1 MQTYCTKLRAV
12 LLPLFPFA
20 LGTRVVMDRLE
31 NGRTLNG
38 IALLLGCLAA
48 LALVEGLIFRLWIL
62 PAWGQSLGER
72 LYGGSYL
79 PEEDELAQLSARIR
93 RTEDT
98 SLLPDMQRLV
108 RRQRKRAR
116 GWLEL
121 ARLHQDVTHD
131 DEAALHTLLEGAD
144 AVPDPEEKAMF
155 LYRAGA
161 LTADKLQSPARAAE
175 YFSRAATQ
183 HPQTAYGKH
192 AATRAAKG
200 KRPR

>member
-1 MQTYCTKLRAV
+1 MLSFLTRWGAV

-20 LGTRVVMDRLE
+20 LATRVVMDWLE
-31 NGRTLNG
+31 NGQKLNG

-62 PAWGQSLGER
+62 PAWGESLGER

-98 SLLPDMQRLV
+98 TLLPDLLRLV
-108 RRQRKRAR
+108 RCQRKRAR

-121 ARLHQDVTHD
+121 ARLHQDVAHD
-131 DEAALHTLLEGAD
+131 DEEALRILLEGAD
-144 AVPDPEEKAMF
+144 AVPDSEEKAMF

-161 LTADKLQSPARAAE
+161 LAADKLQSPTRAAE
-175 YFSRAATQ
+175 YFARAATR
-183 HPQTAYGKH
+183 HPKTAYGKH
-192 AATRAAKG
+192 AAARAG
-200 KRPR
+200 KA

>member
-1 MQTYCTKLRAV
+1 MLSFVTRLGAV

-20 LGTRVVMDRLE
+20 LATRVVMNWLE
-31 NGRTLNG
+31 SGQKLNG
-38 IALLLGCLAA
+38 IALLLGCLAV

-79 PEEDELAQLSARIR
+79 PDEDEIAQLSARIR
-93 RTEDT
+93 RTEDAA
-98 SLLPDMQRLV
+98 LLPDMQRLV
-108 RRQRKRAR
+108 HRQRKRAR

-121 ARLHQDVTHD
+121 ARLRQDITHD

-161 LTADKLQSPARAAE
+161 LAADKLHSPARAAE
-175 YFSRAATQ
+175 YFALAATR

-192 AATRAAKG
+192 AAARAAKA
-200 KRPR
+200 

>member
-1 MQTYCTKLRAV
+1 MLSALTRWGAV

-20 LGTRVVMDRLE
+20 LSTRIVMDWLE
-31 NGRTLNG
+31 NGQKLNG
-38 IALLLGCLAA
+38 IALLLGSLAA

-62 PAWGQSLGER
+62 PSWGQSLGER
-72 LYGGSYL
+72 LYGGSYM
-79 PEEDELAQLSARIR
+79 PEDDELAQLSARIR
-93 RTEDT
+93 RTEDA

-121 ARLHQDVTHD
+121 ARLQQDVTHD
-131 DEAALHTLLEGAD
+131 DEAALRTLLEGAD

-161 LTADKLQSPARAAE
+161 LAAGKLQSPARAAD
-175 YFSRAATQ
+175 YFSRAANR
-183 HPQTAYGKH
+183 HPKTAYGKH
-192 AATRAAKG
+192 AAARAAKG
-200 KRPR
+200 